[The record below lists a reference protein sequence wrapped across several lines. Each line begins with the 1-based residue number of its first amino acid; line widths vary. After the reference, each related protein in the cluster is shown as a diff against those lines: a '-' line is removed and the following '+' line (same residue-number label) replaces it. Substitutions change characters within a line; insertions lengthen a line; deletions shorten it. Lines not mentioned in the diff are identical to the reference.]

1 LLVNMRNCLLFI
13 FLILLGSCNYNSNV
27 LFRSDKDFA
36 FAHDSLNKVVD
47 YRISPYD
54 KLSINVYTNNGSRMM
69 DVMAGVSSGESNNVV
84 GGQTAGSP
92 TQGTKVDA
100 DGNVKLPLVGDVMLK
115 GMTTSEAEKIIEDR
129 FSKFYVEPFVQ
140 VNVVNKRVVIF
151 TGSGGGGEVINLLNE
166 KTTVIEAIAMAGGI
180 GDKGKAKSARLIRKE
195 GDNFKIYHIDLSS
208 LDGLNGGHMTVAA
221 NDIIYF
227 DQVKGYTRSLTTDL
241 STIVGLL
248 TSVIFIYEIF
258 LKNQ

>member
-1 LLVNMRNCLLFI
+1 
-13 FLILLGSCNYNSNV
+13 
-27 LFRSDKDFA
+27 
-36 FAHDSLNKVVD
+36 LNKVAD
-47 YRISPYD
+47 YRICPYD
-54 KLSINVYTNNGSRMM
+54 KLSIKVYTNNGSRMM
-69 DVMAGVSSGESNNVV
+69 DVMAGVSNGETSGTV
-84 GGQTAGSP
+84 GGQSAGAP
-92 TQGTKVDA
+92 TEGIKVDA
-100 DGNVKLPLVGDVMLK
+100 DGNIRLPLVGEIMLK
-115 GMTTSEAEKIIEDR
+115 GMTTAEAEKFIEDR
-129 FSKFYVEPFVQ
+129 FTKFYIEPFVQ

-151 TGSGGGGEVINLLNE
+151 TGSGGAGEVINLVNE

-195 GDNFKIYHIDLSS
+195 GDNFKIYHVDLSS

-258 LKNQ
+258 LNNQ